1 MDKVKLD
8 SRKAIEAAA
17 ILAQQSPGRNIGS
30 KRLLALLYIA
40 SRECLRRSGRPMV
53 GGRLVAMKYGPI
65 HGDVYSLI
73 KEESDAEGLAEW
85 SKHFHTDG
93 YRVVLDA
100 DPGINA
106 LSRFET
112 QILNEVIQKYE
123 DEDDWDIAHQTH
135 EFNEYRSAFTKGR
148 ARRITLE
155 QIIHAVKL
163 SPMASSIVQDLKE
176 KQEID
181 ELFASAGKPTRQRR

>member
-1 MDKVKLD
+1 MYNFKLD

-17 ILAQQSPGRNIGS
+17 IVARQSPGHKIGS
-30 KRLLALLYIA
+30 KRLLAILYIA
-40 SRECLRRSGRPMV
+40 SRECLRRSGRPLV
-53 GGRLVAMKYGPI
+53 GGRLVAMKHGPI

-73 KEESDAEGLAEW
+73 KKEGGAEGLAEW
-85 SKHFHTDG
+85 SKHFHTEG

-106 LSRFET
+106 LSRFEARV
-112 QILNEVIQKYE
+112 LNEVIKKYE

-135 EFNEYRSAFTKGR
+135 GFYEYSSAFKKGR

-163 SPMASSIVQDLKE
+163 SPMATSIVRDLKE

-181 ELFASAGKPTRQRR
+181 ELFASAKKPAHQKR